1 MNVDCAIC
9 LPGSASDTVVCD
21 SKHPSLGVKESEL
34 NATKLRHSTSLV
46 DIGLGGVKSKTAI
59 RHMSL
64 LGSQ

>member
-21 SKHPSLGVKESEL
+21 SKHPSLGVKESKF
-34 NATKLRHSTSLV
+34 NAAKLRHSTSLV
-46 DIGLGGVKSKTAI
+46 NIGLGGVKGKTAVC
-59 RHMSL
+59 HMSL